1 MIPDHAISGAFGE
14 RTLQIIEHR
23 LLRLYSISE
32 MNRKMEEIKLE
43 SVTEMEKTTDNTFLE
58 EVKKKSWED
67 LNLCY
72 QCLKC
77 TAGCPTAPYM
87 DIRPNNIIRMIQMGM
102 KEEVLGSSAI
112 WLCVS
117 CETCGT
123 RCPNKIDI
131 GVLMDALRE
140 MAVEEGVRAKEK
152 NIHLLHEAFIQ
163 SIKRGGRLHELAMEV
178 EYKLRSR
185 DFFTD
190 MIPGMML
197 FLKGKIPLLPSL
209 VKRRQ
214 EIKKIFERCRK

>member
-1 MIPDHAISGAFGE
+1 
-14 RTLQIIEHR
+14 
-23 LLRLYSISE
+23 
-32 MNRKMEEIKLE
+32 MNRKMEEPKLE
-43 SVTEMEKTTDNTFLE
+43 SVTEAEKKDSSFLE
-58 EVKKKSWED
+58 EVKKRSGEN

-140 MAVEEGVRAKEK
+140 MALEEGVEAKEK

-163 SIKRGGRLHELAMEV
+163 SIKRGGRIHEATMLID
-178 EYKLRSR
+178 YKLRSK

-190 MIPGMML
+190 LFPGMKL
-197 FLKGKIPLLPSL
+197 FIKGKIPLFPDFI
-209 VKRRQ
+209 KGKE
-214 EIKKIFERCRK
+214 EIKRIFERCKK

>member
-1 MIPDHAISGAFGE
+1 MSYPLPPSPSPIKGGGDRRDVEYI
-14 RTLQIIEHR
+14 RTE
-23 LLRLYSISE
+23 E
-32 MNRKMEEIKLE
+32 MKLE
-43 SVTEMEKTTDNTFLE
+43 SMTETGTIDSSFLE
-58 EVKKKSWED
+58 EAKKRSGED

-87 DIRPNNIIRMIQMGM
+87 DIRPNNIIRMIQMGL
-102 KEEVLGSSAI
+102 KQEVLGSSAI

-140 MAVEEGVRAKEK
+140 MALEAGVEAKEK

-163 SIKRGGRLHELAMEV
+163 SIKRGGRIHEATMLID
-178 EYKLRSR
+178 YKLRSK

-190 MIPGMML
+190 LVPGMKL
-197 FLKGKIPLLPSL
+197 FIKGKIPLFPDFI
-209 VKRRQ
+209 KGKE
-214 EIKKIFERCRK
+214 EIKRIFEKCTK

>member
-1 MIPDHAISGAFGE
+1 
-14 RTLQIIEHR
+14 
-23 LLRLYSISE
+23 
-32 MNRKMEEIKLE
+32 MEPIA
-43 SVTEMEKTTDNTFLE
+43 SMEKMDSSFLE
-58 EVKKKSWED
+58 EVKKKSGED
-67 LNLCY
+67 LSLCY

-102 KEEVLGSSAI
+102 KEAVLGSSAI

-117 CETCGT
+117 CWTCGT

-140 MAVEEGVRAKEK
+140 MAIEEGIPAKEK

-209 VKRRQ
+209 VKGRQ
-214 EIKKIFERCRK
+214 EMKKIFERCTK